1 MLSVDSRSRGRSKSP
16 GRERSR
22 SRDARAPSPA
32 PVLVTKKP
40 SKKYYD
46 DGSDDDQSDVED
58 SSVKYKYAAPK
69 YETAEPHHRRASSPD
84 AHSTI
89 LTRRPRDY
97 TQISEPQYERE
108 RRDGRHASYAS
119 PDGYE
124 DVRPGQHLRQ
134 SSYSTTEYE
143 KPKHS
148 VPGQYRAE
156 YDEVERNE
164 RTARPPP
171 SPRPEHARHL
181 SMNTS
186 GNFNVNL
193 GGGHSVQPQYAPPLS
208 PQYAQQAASP
218 QYEHRPSYGYAQPQV
233 SRPEGYRTHS
243 GSITTPTTQPE
254 GYRTHSGSITTPT
267 TRADYAH
274 PERYQYAEPPQKITY
289 TSKSENRH
297 PSYTQTAHA
306 QFVEVGPGGG
316 AIHAPPSP
324 GLGPRMHSLSVS
336 GSGGLSL
343 AAPGQGH
350 GHSSHGGLPPG
361 SPLLEAYHG
370 TYQSISP
377 MPSPMMLATESLD
390 DLSDFETLSQ
400 QHSYEDAHHR
410 RHDSANVVISK
421 KRVSIYDPEPDAI
434 ALKENK
440 LASRELIA
448 ILPQL
453 TNEHILQLR
462 TEYKKHVKVNGK
474 GINIAKHIKLRV
486 PGNLGKIAYAT
497 ALGRW
502 EGEAHWANFWYQ
514 SNSSRRELLIESL
527 MGRKNSE
534 IRCIKDGFSD
544 KRYNDSLEKCMQTE
558 LKKDKFRNAVLLA
571 LEEKRMEESRGV
583 DIELVKRDVHELYKA
598 LTAKEGGETAMIEII
613 VVRSDSH
620 LREVLRVFE
629 QTYRKNFSR
638 EMIKKSQNLVVS
650 LALLSIRT
658 RYVHFHTDMGT
669 GRNSCAH
676 P

>member
-1 MLSVDSRSRGRSKSP
+1 MLSVNDSRSRGRSKSP
-16 GRERSR
+16 GRRERSR

-32 PVLVTKKP
+32 PVLVSKK
-40 SKKYYD
+40 STKKYYD
-46 DGSDDDQSDVED
+46 DDSDDDESELEET
-58 SSVKYKYAAPK
+58 SVKYKYAAPK
-69 YETAEPHHRRASSPD
+69 YETVEPHHRRAYSPD
-84 AHSTI
+84 AHSTTV
-89 LTRRPRDY
+89 TRSPRDY
-97 TQISEPQYERE
+97 TQISEAQYERE
-108 RRDGRHASYAS
+108 RHDGRHASYAS
-119 PDGYE
+119 PDRYE
-124 DVRPGQHLRQ
+124 HVRPGEHGRQ
-134 SSYSTTEYE
+134 SSYSKTEYE
-143 KPKHS
+143 KPTNS

-164 RTARPPP
+164 RSARPPP

-181 SMNTS
+181 PMNTS
-186 GNFNVNL
+186 GSFNVNL

-208 PQYAQQAASP
+208 PQYTQQAVSP
-218 QYEHRPSYGYAQPQV
+218 QHEHRPSYGYAQPQV

-243 GSITTPTTQPE
+243 GSITTPTT
-254 GYRTHSGSITTPT
+254 
-267 TRADYAH
+267 RADYAY
-274 PERYQYAEPPQKITY
+274 PERYQYAEPPQQITY
-289 TSKSENRH
+289 TSKSESRH

-306 QFVEVGPGGG
+306 QFVEVAPGGG
-316 AIHAPPSP
+316 ATHAPPSP
-324 GLGPRMHSLSVS
+324 GLGSRMHSLSVS

-350 GHSSHGGLPPG
+350 GHNSHGGLPPG

-390 DLSDFETLSQ
+390 DLSDFETLSP
-400 QHSYEDAHHR
+400 QHSSDDAYHR
-410 RHDSANVVISK
+410 RHGSTNVIISK

-434 ALKENK
+434 ALKENR

-448 ILPQL
+448 ILPHL

-502 EGEAHWANFWYQ
+502 ESEAHWANFWYQ

-527 MGRKNSE
+527 MGRTNSE
-534 IRCIKDGFSD
+534 IRCVKDGFSD

-571 LEEKRMEESRGV
+571 LEERRMEESRGV
-583 DIELVKRDVHELYKA
+583 DIDLVKRDVHELYKA

-629 QTYRKNFSR
+629 QTYRKNFPR

-650 LALLSIRT
+650 FASLLEDIT
-658 RYVHFHTDMGT
+658 VHTDMET
-669 GRNSCAH
+669 GRNSCTH